1 MTARYG
7 RTAMALHWLIAMALA
22 FQIGIGWGL
31 EDLSAKGFALYQ
43 LHKSVGITILLLTLL
58 RIIVRYWKPRPA
70 PAEGG
75 VTGALAKAVHAGLY
89 LFMLGGPLTGWALV
103 STAKVKVPTLLFGIV
118 PLPHLPLPQAGHP
131 LFEGAHG
138 LLAWIGIA
146 LLLLHVAGAVRH
158 QWLIGDGLIWRMV
171 PGRSTLAILALMLS
185 VPAAFLIGQ
194 AAVRSSGTPAA
205 ASSAPE
211 VGGEGA
217 TGNSMARPS
226 EPEAAVPEAATNAA
240 TADNAVAAVANIV
253 EEAVVAPPA
262 WTVQPGGRLTFS
274 VGNDGASIDGGFSR
288 WTAAIVMD
296 PERPETADIR
306 VEIDLASAS
315 VGDPTQTEML
325 ANDEFFAV
333 AAHPRAVFVAKGAER
348 TGKGYSARGTLTLKG
363 VSRPQTIRFTLTG
376 SGATRQVEGAASI
389 ARTSFNI
396 GTGESGTGL
405 DPSVSV
411 RFTFAAKS
419 QAPK

>member
-1 MTARYG
+1 MTARYS

-75 VTGALAKAVHAGLY
+75 VTGTLAKAVHAGLY

-103 STAKVKVPTLLFGIV
+103 STAKVKVPTLLFGVV
-118 PLPHLPLPQAGHP
+118 PLPHLPLPQAGHQ

-138 LLAWIGIA
+138 LLAWSGIA

-158 QWLIGDGLIWRMV
+158 QWLIGDGLLWRMV

-185 VPAAFLIGQ
+185 VPAAFLMGQ
-194 AAVRSSGTPAA
+194 VAIRSAASAPAAVSEAGEGMTSNSVAPP
-205 ASSAPE
+205 SAPE
-211 VGGEGA
+211 A
-217 TGNSMARPS
+217 AI
-226 EPEAAVPEAATNAA
+226 PENTVNAA
-240 TADNAVAAVANIV
+240 TADNAVAAVANTV
-253 EEAVVAPPA
+253 EEAVVTPLSV

-274 VGNDGASIDGGFSR
+274 VGNDGTSIDGGFSR

-376 SGATRQVEGAASI
+376 SGTTRQVEGAASI

-419 QAPK
+419 KAPK